1 MNGNGQIAAIRAVQA
16 ASIRLTLACAE
27 IVGPLD
33 IALGMAEA
41 GTLGEHVPDTMKMQV
56 DAIKRRERK
65 Q

>member
-16 ASIRLTLACAE
+16 ASIRLTLACAQ
-27 IVGPLD
+27 IVGPMD

-41 GTLGEHVPDTMKMQV
+41 GTLGEAVPETMKMQV
-56 DAIKRRERK
+56 DAIKRKERK

>member
-16 ASIRLTLACAE
+16 ASIKLTLACAE

-41 GTLGEHVPDTMKMQV
+41 GTLGEHVPEAMKVQV
-56 DAIKRRERK
+56 EAIKRGERR

>member
-16 ASIRLTLACAE
+16 ASMRLTLVCAE

-33 IALGMAEA
+33 IALGMTEA
-41 GTLGEHVPDTMKMQV
+41 GTLGEHIPEAMRLQV
-56 DAIKRRERK
+56 EAIKRRERK